1 MITIFTRITQYGWK
15 NFIRNGLLSTTTVA
29 IVTLSLVVF
38 MGLILFNVLIG
49 QTVSAIQD
57 KIDITVS
64 FKKVTPEDE
73 IFNVQRSLEGLP
85 EVKSVEYVSR
95 EAALKKFQEQH
106 ADSSDISQ
114 ALQELS
120 DNPLE
125 ASLNIRAKDPEQYKV
140 IADYFE
146 NPNLGRFVSH
156 VSYAKNQII
165 INRLND
171 IARNINRGGF
181 LVTVILVIISG
192 LVVFNTIRLA
202 IYSNR
207 EEISIM
213 RAVGASNLFVRGPY
227 VVEGIIVGFFS
238 AVLSIIIALP
248 ALSSVDPYISQ
259 AVPEASIIQYFF
271 SNLLILIVYQ
281 LLAGIAVSAVS
292 SFIAVRRYLH
302 G

>member
-1 MITIFTRITQYGWK
+1 MVTVLSRIIQYGWK

-38 MGLILFNVLIG
+38 LGLILFNVLIG
-49 QTVSAIQD
+49 QTVTTIQD
-57 KIDITVS
+57 KIDISVS

-85 EVKSVEYVSR
+85 EVRSVEYVSR
-95 EAALKKFQEQH
+95 ADALKKFQDQH

-146 NPNLGRFVSH
+146 NPTLGRFVSH

-181 LVTVILVIISG
+181 LVTVILVIVSG

-207 EEISIM
+207 DEIGIM
-213 RAVGASNLFVRGPY
+213 RAVGASNRFVRGPY
-227 VVEGIIVGFFS
+227 VVEGIIVGFVS
-238 AVLSIIIALP
+238 AILSVIIALP

-259 AVPEASIIQYFF
+259 AVPEASILRYFF
-271 SNLLILIVYQ
+271 ENLPILLLYQ
-281 LLAGIAVSAVS
+281 LLTGVLVSAIS

>member
-1 MITIFTRITQYGWK
+1 MVTVLSRIIQYGWK

-38 MGLILFNVLIG
+38 LGLVLFNVLIG
-49 QTVSAIQD
+49 QTVTAIQD
-57 KIDITVS
+57 KIDISVS

-85 EVKSVEYVSR
+85 EVRSVEYVSR
-95 EAALKKFQEQH
+95 ADALKKFQDQH

-146 NPNLGRFVSH
+146 NPTLGRFVSH

-181 LVTVILVIISG
+181 LVTVILVIVSG

-207 EEISIM
+207 DEIGIM
-213 RAVGASNLFVRGPY
+213 RAVGASNRFVRGPY
-227 VVEGIIVGFFS
+227 VVEGIIVGFVS
-238 AVLSIIIALP
+238 AILSIIIALP

-259 AVPEASIIQYFF
+259 AVPETSILRYFF
-271 SNLLILIVYQ
+271 ENLPILVLYQ
-281 LLAGIAVSAVS
+281 LLTGVLVSAIS

>member
-1 MITIFTRITQYGWK
+1 MVTVLSRIIQYGWK

-38 MGLILFNVLIG
+38 LGLVLFNVLIG
-49 QTVSAIQD
+49 QTVTAIQD
-57 KIDITVS
+57 KIDISVS

-85 EVKSVEYVSR
+85 EVRSVEYVSR
-95 EAALKKFQEQH
+95 ADALKKFQDQH

-146 NPNLGRFVSH
+146 NPTLGRFVSH

-181 LVTVILVIISG
+181 LVTVILVIVSG

-207 EEISIM
+207 DEIGIM
-213 RAVGASNLFVRGPY
+213 RAVGASNRFVRGPY
-227 VVEGIIVGFFS
+227 VVEGIIVGFVS
-238 AVLSIIIALP
+238 AILSIIIALP

-259 AVPEASIIQYFF
+259 AVPEASILRYFF
-271 SNLLILIVYQ
+271 ENLPILLLYQ
-281 LLAGIAVSAVS
+281 LLTGVLVSAIS